1 MKRKSWHLPRRTF
14 LRGVGAS
21 LSLPF
26 LECMGDK
33 LKKTPQPKR
42 FCAIYFPY
50 GVSLPRR
57 KKGNEN
63 PESKWQWFPNT
74 EGHNFQFNES
84 LKSLEPL
91 RKHLSI
97 LGGLSHPNGRK
108 IGGHDT
114 ADIFLTAAELKGGQ
128 LKNSVSLDQLLAAKL
143 GNETRF
149 RSLSL
154 SVDGGVGEATRSST
168 LSFNRNGSPVPALHH
183 PRLVYN
189 RLFGNEEISINSKRQ
204 EIENSEHML
213 DLVLEHSKSVRRKL
227 GTQDQEKFDEYLQ
240 SVRQIEQR
248 VERSAKW
255 LDIPK
260 PHVDVSKLHL
270 DADDKTPGEL
280 LKTMLDLMFLA
291 IQSDSTRFL
300 TYQMGNMNGA
310 TSIATKFPSL
320 LGFGKNQHSLAHG
333 WNKPGGAE
341 ALGKWDRFRAEQLT
355 YFLRRLSTTRENE
368 GTLLDQT
375 MVLYGS
381 SNSTTHNNTNYP
393 LVLAGG
399 DKLGLKHGAYH
410 RFGSDVPLSNLF
422 ITIANRLGMSGSK
435 FVDSTN
441 EMTEI
446 IS

>member
-1 MKRKSWHLPRRTF
+1 MSRKSWHLPRRTF
-14 LRGVGAS
+14 LQGVGAS

-26 LECMGDK
+26 LECMGVDVK
-33 LKKTPQPKR
+33 NAPRPKR

-50 GVSLPRR
+50 GVSLPRKN
-57 KKGNEN
+57 KKQANDD
-63 PESKWQWFPNT
+63 SKWQWFPD
-74 EGHNFQFNES
+74 EVGRDFRFNES
-84 LKSLEPL
+84 LKCLEPV
-91 RKHLSI
+91 RQHVSV

-114 ADIFLTAAELKGGQ
+114 ADIFLTAAKLKGGQ
-128 LKNSVSLDQLLAAKL
+128 LKNSVSLDQVLAAKL
-143 GNETRF
+143 GDDTRF

-168 LSFNRNGSPVPALHH
+168 LSFSQSGQPVPALHH

-189 RLFGNEEISINSKRQ
+189 RLFGKEDKSIDSRRQ
-204 EIENSEHML
+204 ELENSDHML

-227 GTQDQEKFDEYLQ
+227 GKQDQEKFDEYLQ

-248 VERSAKW
+248 VERSEKW

-260 PHVDVSKLHL
+260 PQVDTTGLHL

-280 LKTMLDLMFLA
+280 IKTMLDLMFLA
-291 IQSDSTRFL
+291 IQTDSTRFL

-341 ALGKWDRFRAEQLT
+341 ALGKWDRFRAEQLS
-355 YFLRRLSTTRENE
+355 YFLQRLQDTPENE
-368 GTLLDQT
+368 GTLLDHT

-393 LVLAGG
+393 LVVAGG
-399 DKLGLKHGAYH
+399 DKLGLKHGAYQ
-410 RFGSDVPLSNLF
+410 RYGSDVPLSNLF
-422 ITIANRLGMSGSK
+422 VTMANRLGMPGSK
-435 FVDSTN
+435 FVDSTG
-441 EMTEI
+441 ELTELTA
-446 IS
+446 